1 MSIVDLFAIVS
12 VSFSV
17 VAMALWIIWEV

>member
-1 MSIVDLFAIVS
+1 MS

-17 VAMALWIIWEV
+17 V